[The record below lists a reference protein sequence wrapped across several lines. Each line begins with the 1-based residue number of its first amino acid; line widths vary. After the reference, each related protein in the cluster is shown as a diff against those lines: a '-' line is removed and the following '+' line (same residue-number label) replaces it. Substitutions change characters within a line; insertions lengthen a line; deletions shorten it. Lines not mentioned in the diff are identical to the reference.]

1 MQLRPSHAVAI
12 AAIWFALGSSA
23 WASKAHWWDIHA
35 DRAATKGPVIKQ
47 IGPEYDEKPGI
58 PVYLRGTPARYHI
71 LGAIYIDESRFVED
85 GRLVGSTWRP
95 VERVAVAHGGRGV
108 IRFTRAE
115 KKRYSRVSGDLSEQ
129 LWVWCY
135 R

>member
-1 MQLRPSHAVAI
+1 MAARLGQAI
-12 AAIWFALGSSA
+12 AIATISFALCASA
-23 WASKAHWWDIHA
+23 WASEAYWYDIRPTHA
-35 DRAATKGPVIKQ
+35 RSSGPVVKKK

-58 PVYLRGTPARYHI
+58 PIYLQGTPARYRI
-71 LGAIYIDESRFVED
+71 LGAIYIDET
-85 GRLVGSTWRP
+85 RLIDSTWRP

-108 IRFTRAE
+108 ILFTPAE
-115 KKRYSRVSGDLSEQ
+115 KKRYSRVGGDLSDQ

>member
-12 AAIWFALGSSA
+12 AAIWLALGTSA
-23 WASKAHWWDIHA
+23 WASKAYWYDIQA
-35 DRAATKGPVIKQ
+35 PRSAAQGPVIKH

-58 PVYLRGTPARYHI
+58 PIYLRGTPARYHI
-71 LGAIYIDESRFVED
+71 LGAIYIDET
-85 GRLVGSTWRP
+85 RLISSTWRP
-95 VERVAVAHGGRGV
+95 VERVAAAHGGHGV
-108 IRFTRAE
+108 ILFTKAE
-115 KKRYSRVSGDLSEQ
+115 KKRYSRVSGDLSDQ